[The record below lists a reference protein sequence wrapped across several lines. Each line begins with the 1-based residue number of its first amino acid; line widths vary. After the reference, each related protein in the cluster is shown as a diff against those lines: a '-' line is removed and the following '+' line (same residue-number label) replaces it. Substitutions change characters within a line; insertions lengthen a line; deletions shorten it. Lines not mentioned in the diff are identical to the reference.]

1 MTLDSLATTD
11 DTARSRF
18 HRLEAML
25 RCVLLMLTLGLLA
38 MVVSPGTAEAHG
50 LHVEESATDLADQIT
65 ANWENLGVTAQCET
79 TCCSPLT
86 CASALVSL
94 HDPSPRFD
102 AEGERFSF
110 PSDARAAGF
119 LQTALRRP
127 PRA

>member
-1 MTLDSLATTD
+1 MTLDSLATIG

-18 HRLEAML
+18 HRLGGML
-25 RCVLLMLTLGLLA
+25 RCVLLVLTLGLLA
-38 MVVSPGTAEAHG
+38 MVVAPGAAEAHG
-50 LHVEESATDLADQIT
+50 LHAEQSATDLADHVT
-65 ANWENLGVTAQCET
+65 AYEKDLGVAVQCET

-102 AEGERFSF
+102 AEGERFLV
-110 PSDARAAGF
+110 PTDARVAGF

>member
-1 MTLDSLATTD
+1 MTLDSLATTG

-18 HRLEAML
+18 HRLGGIL
-25 RCVLLMLTLGLLA
+25 RCVLLVLTLALLT
-38 MVVSPGTAEAHG
+38 MVVAPGTAEAHG
-50 LHVEESATDLADQIT
+50 LHAEESATDLADQII

-86 CASALVSL
+86 CASALVPL

-102 AEGERFSF
+102 VEGERFSL

>member
-1 MTLDSLATTD
+1 MTLDSLATTG

-18 HRLEAML
+18 HRLGVML
-25 RCVLLMLTLGLLA
+25 RCVLLLLTLGVLT
-38 MVVSPGTAEAHG
+38 MVVAPGTAEAHG
-50 LHVEESATDLADQIT
+50 LHPEQSATDFADQVT
-65 ANWENLGVTAQCET
+65 ANGENLGVTAQCET

-102 AEGERFSF
+102 AEGKRFSF
-110 PSDARAAGF
+110 PSDARAAEF
-119 LQTALRRP
+119 LQTSLRRP